1 MTINHQDGYIRV
13 EKHLTSDGGIEHPC
27 EQGTAIGAQG
37 DHVDLLITHELLY
50 G

>member
-1 MTINHQDGYIRV
+1 MTINHQDRYICV
-13 EKHLTSDGGIEHPC
+13 EKHLACDRGVEHPC
-27 EQGTAIGAQG
+27 EQGATVGAQG

>member
-1 MTINHQDGYIRV
+1 MTIYHQDGYIRV

-27 EQGTAIGAQG
+27 EQGATVGAQG